1 MQLSWILLQI
11 TQTGGSQTGAAT
23 STPAAAA
30 EGLSVF
36 DLLMKGGVVMIPI
49 FILSFT
55 AIFLFIER
63 FLYIRSAG
71 KLDANFLAQIR
82 EKLYS
87 GDVKGAMSYCSQ
99 SKYPIARLLEKGLT
113 RLGSPVADIERAI
126 ENTARVE
133 IYKMEKNLS
142 ILGAI
147 AAIAPMF
154 GFLGTVMGMIKAFY
168 NISLADNISI
178 GIIASGI
185 YEKMVTSAA
194 GLIVGVLAHMLFTYL
209 TGMIDRVTHK
219 MEVTAIDFLDI
230 LHKPVQ

>member
-1 MQLSWILLQI
+1 MLISWILLQI
-11 TQTGGSQTGAAT
+11 TQTASNPQSGVAA
-23 STPAAAA
+23 SP
-30 EGLSVF
+30 EGLSAF
-36 DLLMKGGVVMIPI
+36 TLIMKGGFVMIPI

-55 AIFLFIER
+55 ALFIFFER
-63 FLYIRSAG
+63 LFYISSAG
-71 KLDANFLAQIR
+71 KLDANFLGEIR

-87 GDVKGAMSYCSQ
+87 GNVKGAMEFCSK
-99 SKYPIARLLEKGLT
+99 SKYPIARLLEKGLN

-133 IYKMEKNLS
+133 IYKMEKNLM

-154 GFLGTVMGMIKAFY
+154 GFLGTVLGMIKAFY
-168 NISLADNISI
+168 SISTQDNISI
-178 GIIASGI
+178 GAIADSMYG
-185 YEKMVTSAA
+185 KMVTSAA
-194 GLIVGVLAHMLFTYL
+194 GLIVGVVAHMLYTYL
-209 TGMIDRVTHK
+209 TNMIDRVTHK